1 MRRVIV
7 NSMPLIVLC
16 NIGELNILKQ
26 LYKEIVIPEAVFR
39 EVTEKEDSAC
49 QKIKQSL
56 DWIHVETIKV
66 QSEKKMYRAK
76 LHDGEVEVMILAQE
90 GRWADL
96 LIIDDNAAK
105 KTAKYLGLP
114 VTGTLGVL
122 LKAKNL
128 GYIEAVK
135 PILEK
140 MQKTGFY
147 ISQDVVRIVLSQAS
161 EM

>member
-1 MRRVIV
+1 
-7 NSMPLIVLC
+7 
-16 NIGELNILKQ
+16 
-26 LYKEIVIPEAVFR
+26 
-39 EVTEKEDSAC
+39 
-49 QKIKQSL
+49 
-56 DWIHVETIKV
+56 
-66 QSEKKMYRAK
+66 
-76 LHDGEVEVMILAQE
+76 MILAQE
-90 GRWADL
+90 GRWTDL

-140 MQKTGFY
+140 MQKAGLY